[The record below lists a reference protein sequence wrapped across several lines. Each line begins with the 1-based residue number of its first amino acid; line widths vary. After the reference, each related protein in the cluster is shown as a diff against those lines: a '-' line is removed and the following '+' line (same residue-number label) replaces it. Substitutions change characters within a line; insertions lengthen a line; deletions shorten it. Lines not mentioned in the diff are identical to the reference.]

1 MLTDTITA
9 VANPTEK
16 YKVQLIP
23 MSEIFSDTAF
33 NCRGAIAPVD
43 VIDLAKD
50 IGERGLDQPIVLRPF
65 TDPARPGIKYKIV
78 AGHRRHMAFR
88 VNNATEIPG
97 YVREDLDE
105 LHARMLNLRE
115 NIHRKELNIKQ
126 EAHALEF
133 FLHYKGESGVNPI
146 FNEVELASIFS
157 QSRGWIQVRKALLE
171 LPDDIQNEA
180 AAGMLTQD
188 HIKTLARMK
197 STEDR
202 YKLVREIKTRKLK
215 GEKVKLTQSVTR
227 ASDVLKAK
235 ARDHA
240 EVTEMNGMIY
250 DIIGPSLAT
259 RFGAWM
265 AGEISTAAL
274 MATLEDHCKNNDI
287 KFTMPKFVTNAILG
301 IDTPGSDAMR
311 FA

>member
-1 MLTDTITA
+1 MLSDTIQA
-9 VANPTEK
+9 VENPTEK
-16 YKVQLIP
+16 YQVQSIK
-23 MSEIFSDTAF
+23 MEEIFSDAAF
-33 NCRGAIAPVD
+33 NCRGSIAPVD
-43 VIDLAKD
+43 VVDLSKD
-50 IGERGLDQPIVLRPF
+50 IAVRGLDQPIVLRPYS
-65 TDPARPGIKYKIV
+65 DPERPWFKYKIV

-88 VNNATEIPG
+88 VNNATEIPA

-105 LHARMLNLRE
+105 LAARMLNLRE
-115 NIHRKELNIKQ
+115 NLHRKQLNIKQ
-126 EAHALEF
+126 EAHALKF
-133 FLHYKGESGVNPI
+133 FLQYKGTGQNTI
-146 FNEVELASIFS
+146 FNEVELADIFA
-157 QSRGWIQVRKALLE
+157 QSRGWVQVRKALLE
-171 LPDDIQNEA
+171 LPDDIQDEA

-235 ARDHA
+235 ARDHS
-240 EVTEMNGMIY
+240 EVLEMNGLIY
-250 DIIGPSLAT
+250 DVIGPSLTT

-274 MATLEDHCKNNDI
+274 MATLEDHCKNNEI
-287 KFTMPKFVTNAILG
+287 PFKMPKFVTNAVLG
-301 IDTPGSDAMR
+301 IDTPGSDAPR